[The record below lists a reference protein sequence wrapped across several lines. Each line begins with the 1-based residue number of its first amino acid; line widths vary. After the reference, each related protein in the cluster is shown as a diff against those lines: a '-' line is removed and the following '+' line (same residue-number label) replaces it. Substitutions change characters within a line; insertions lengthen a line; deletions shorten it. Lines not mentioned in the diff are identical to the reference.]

1 MALTNNIVAEDGVFI
16 SFSPFLMEEIATAD
30 DSDFFLSNHMF
41 SSVPDI
47 STSFYFCN
55 SHSSSLTVLPPN
67 HSHINTQ
74 IGYDVESLDDGH
86 AKINLS
92 PYFCFPQLEAA
103 QKLGIRAQ
111 TLSKKWKKA
120 ANNKIWPYRSLK
132 RLDCQILTLMKNIE
146 VNPSLR
152 LTRQLNQLVAK
163 RQKLIPPVWIKL
175 S

>member
-1 MALTNNIVAEDGVFI
+1 MALTNNIGAEDGVFI
-16 SFSPFLMEEIATAD
+16 SFSPFIVEEIDTAD
-30 DSDFFLSNHMF
+30 DSDFFFSNHMF

-47 STSFYFCN
+47 STSFYLCN
-55 SHSSSLTVLPPN
+55 SHSSSLTVLIPN
-67 HSHINTQ
+67 HSQ
-74 IGYDVESLDDGH
+74 ILDDH
-86 AKINLS
+86 TEINLS
-92 PYFCFPQLEAA
+92 PYFCFPQREAA

-132 RLDCQILTLMKNIE
+132 RLDREILTLMKNIE